1 MKKIKEEIINN
12 YKLLLELGYNIGAE
26 GNISIKDGEDI
37 YITPSG
43 VDIINLTKEKI
54 AIVDLKGK
62 PKNKIKPSSEIDL
75 HLLLYKERN
84 ELSSIVHCHSNWAS
98 ILSCLRVNILSF
110 HYMVAE
116 FGGYDIK
123 CSKYA
128 TFGTKKLAKFVVN
141 SAKNRNGCLIANHGQ
156 VAFGENLEKTFE
168 FSQALE
174 KLSKQYYFCILSKKL
189 KKLNKKEMSEVL
201 KLFPSYKSKD

>member
-26 GNISIKDGEDI
+26 GNISIKDGEDV

-43 VDIINLTKEKI
+43 VDIRNLTKEKI
-54 AIVDLKGK
+54 AIVDLKGN
-62 PKNKIKPSSEIDL
+62 PKNRIKPSSEIDL

-116 FGGYDIK
+116 FGGDDIK
-123 CSKYA
+123 CCKYA

-156 VAFGENLEKTFE
+156 ICFGNNIKEAMH

-189 KKLNKKEMSEVL
+189 KKLNKKEMNEVL
-201 KLFPSYKSKD
+201 KIFPSYKSKD